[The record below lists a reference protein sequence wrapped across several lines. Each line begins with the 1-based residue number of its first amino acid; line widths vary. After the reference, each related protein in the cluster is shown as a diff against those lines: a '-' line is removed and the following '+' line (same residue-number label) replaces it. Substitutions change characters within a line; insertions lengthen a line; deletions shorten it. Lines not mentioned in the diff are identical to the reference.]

1 MKAKL
6 IIKGVLLHVT
16 TLVTALWLCGIE
28 SIMDKGYF
36 IPWTL
41 TMAVL
46 IYICYKCI
54 SYREFY
60 VISLSRWFDNIL
72 KG

>member
-6 IIKGVLLHVT
+6 IIKGVLLF
-16 TLVTALWLCGIE
+16 VTALVISLWLCGIE

-41 TMAVL
+41 TMVIL
-46 IYICYKCI
+46 IYLCRK
-54 SYREFY
+54 Y
-60 VISLSRWFDNIL
+60 VLTNKWLNKI
-72 KG
+72 KE